1 MPLADRPRAGQFSIW
16 LTACAIA
23 TDAMDLALRG
33 KLAVL
38 PEKVAYDLSTDYGS
52 DAILVIWGGVRE
64 SR

>member
-1 MPLADRPRAGQFSIW
+1 MPLADRPHAGQFSIW

-52 DAILVIWGGVRE
+52 DMTYL
-64 SR
+64 